1 MPNDILTLNNLIRAI
16 GQRES
21 SGRFDAVS
29 DGGAVGW
36 LGIMPEDAM
45 RGFRRGVPTVWEV
58 ASELGFEP
66 VDRSKESAIAL
77 LKDPEVNMGVAAPY
91 LQELMNKY
99 QGNTQDVLTAYNA
112 GPDKY
117 DRSGLDPSRLDKA
130 EQKTYA
136 EDVAKDYLD
145 IFGTALP
152 ENLGVLSSPRPKSR
166 PKGLLQ

>member
-1 MPNDILTLNNLIRAI
+1 MPNDMLTLNKLIKAI

-29 DGGAVGW
+29 DGGAVGL

-45 RGFRRGVPTVWEV
+45 RGFRRGVPTVWDV
-58 ASELGFEP
+58 ASDIGFEP
-66 VDRSKESAIAL
+66 VDKSKRSAIAL
-77 LKDPEVNMGVAAPY
+77 LKDPEVNIGIDVPY
-91 LQELMNKY
+91 LVELMNKY
-99 QGNTQDVLTAYNA
+99 NGNTQDVLTAYNA
-112 GPDKY
+112 GPEKY

-136 EDVAKDYLD
+136 EDVAKDYFD

>member
-1 MPNDILTLNNLIRAI
+1 MPNDILTLDNLIKAI

-117 DRSGLDPSRLDKA
+117 DRFGLDPSRLDKA

-136 EDVAKDYLD
+136 EDVAKDYFD

>member
-1 MPNDILTLNNLIRAI
+1 MPNDILTLDNLIKAI

-136 EDVAKDYLD
+136 EDVAKDYFD

-166 PKGLLQ
+166 PKGLVQ

>member
-1 MPNDILTLNNLIRAI
+1 MPNDILTLDNLIKAI

-99 QGNTQDVLTAYNA
+99 QGDTQDVLTAYNA

-136 EDVAKDYLD
+136 EDVAKDYFD

>member
-1 MPNDILTLNNLIRAI
+1 LPNDILTLDNLIKAI

-136 EDVAKDYLD
+136 EDVAKDYFD